1 MNLIIKRNA
10 TDPEVWELVDTSMKC
25 DVLLGG
31 IPADAFQGT
40 QLDNDIEHAIDQQ
53 GFAEIESIKIRV
65 IK

>member
-1 MNLIIKRNA
+1 MKLRIILNKTDSQVFELIDDSRICSVLIA
-10 TDPEVWELVDTSMKC
+10 TFNR
-25 DVLLGG
+25 
-31 IPADAFQGT
+31 DAFAGE